1 MDQTADQARRLE
13 SVVRFGTI
21 AEIDH
26 AAARVR
32 VKSGGLVSNWL
43 PWLACRAGRTSRW
56 SPPTSGEQCIVLSPS
71 GETAAGLVL
80 VGIYSSAEPAPSASP
95 DEEVCLYPDG
105 ARITYNHATGAL
117 SAVGIRS
124 AVVQA
129 SDRCTIDCPES
140 EFTGNVRIMG
150 KLTVDGQTLL
160 KSLFTYMAGMA
171 GQGGSGGKTVIKGA
185 IEHEGDFHHK
195 GGLFTSD
202 QVLQDGHHH
211 IDSIGGKTGAPQ

>member
-43 PWLACRAGRTSRW
+43 PWLAWRAGRTSRW

-80 VGIYSSAEPAPSASP
+80 VGIYSKAEPAPCASP

-117 SAVGIRS
+117 SAIGIKS

-129 SDRCTIDCPES
+129 SDRCTVDCPES
-140 EFTGNVRIMG
+140 EFTGNVYIG
-150 KLTVDGQTLL
+150 GNLAVKGEAVIHGVLTYL
-160 KSLFTYMAGMA
+160 AGLS
-171 GQGGSGGKTVIKGA
+171 GSGGAGGGTQISGPINHDGQLNNTGSISSNGIVLA
-185 IEHEGDFHHK
+185 THTHPGDS
-195 GGLFTSD
+195 GGTT
-202 QVLQDGHHH
+202 
-211 IDSIGGKTGAPQ
+211 GGPQ